1 MRRYAAFDQTIEVEV
16 RAFPAAGWLLAGFEV
31 RVDGQVFHPRLDR
44 TGFFAQ
50 PLTEFYVVADGR
62 LLPGMVRGIG
72 HWFFLRNKRYS
83 LVVGLSELA
92 RDTQRVRGWLPA
104 CLVAL
109 ALWTLFALAVFGALT
124 GGWIV
129 WKHLHP
135 AGFYFLQAGL

>member
-44 TGFFAQ
+44 TGFFAH
-50 PLTEFYVVADGR
+50 PVTEFYVVGFDGQMVS
-62 LLPGMVRGIG
+62 GMVRGIG
-72 HWFFLRNKRYS
+72 HWFFLRKKRYS

-92 RDTQRVRGWLPA
+92 RDTQRVRGWLLA

-109 ALWTLFALAVFGALT
+109 ALWVMFALAVFGAWVACDA
-124 GGWIV
+124 GWTAWV
-129 WKHLHP
+129 RHRHG
-135 AGFYFLQAGL
+135 AF

>member
-44 TGFFAQ
+44 TGFFAH
-50 PLTEFYVVADGR
+50 PLTEFYVFGDDGR
-62 LLPGMVRGIG
+62 LVPGMVRGVG
-72 HWFFLRNKRYS
+72 HWFFVRKKRYS

-109 ALWTLFALAVFGALT
+109 GIWTLCALATLGVFVAGWVAWSHFRP
-124 GGWIV
+124 GG
-129 WKHLHP
+129 
-135 AGFYFLQAGL
+135 F